1 MKVKY
6 DLTAEEGRKDAMK
19 KIATAG
25 AVDGTVIGQP
35 IISAA
40 VCILG
45 WIFNP
50 TFHVRLDGGLFSRR
64 NAA

>member
-6 DLTAEEGRKDAMK
+6 DLTVEEGRKDAMK
-19 KIATAG
+19 KIATDG

-45 WIFNP
+45 WIFKEP
-50 TFHVRLDGGLFSRR
+50 LGDLIMPMGSS
-64 NAA
+64 

>member
-6 DLTAEEGRKDAMK
+6 DLTVEEGRKDAMK

-45 WIFNP
+45 WILKEP
-50 TFHVRLDGGLFSRR
+50 LGDLIMPMGSS
-64 NAA
+64 